1 MKLKKFSEYNY
12 IKENILDDDED
23 GENERNWE
31 VIIDGKGGSFWEYKY
46 DAIESIVEILDTYS
60 DEPLDGNYE
69 DEEGNEMSTS
79 DIIYMLDDMDEEE
92 FYEKLEAL
100 KEFVDY
106 EGDIRLINRN
116 DDTEIEFLE

>member
-12 IKENILDDDED
+12 IKENILDDDDEGED
-23 GENERNWE
+23 ERNWE

-60 DEPLDGNYE
+60 DEPLDDNYE
-69 DEEGNEMSTS
+69 DEEGMEMSTS
-79 DIIYMLDDMDEEE
+79 DIIYMLEDMDEEE

>member
-69 DEEGNEMSTS
+69 DEEGNEMSPS